1 MNEIIKKNGIAFGI
15 IIGIFSILVTTLIY
29 TIDLNL
35 FVNIWVG
42 LTTIAIYIIIGVI
55 VVAKT
60 KKQLHGQITFKE
72 AFTVYFIAAVIGG
85 LLSTLFQIVLF
96 NVIDPA
102 AKETIKELGIK
113 YTTETMERFNAPSAS
128 INETVEQMQSV
139 DNYSP
144 VSLLKGFAFG
154 LIISA
159 IFSALLGLI
168 FRSKTDYTQ

>member
-1 MNEIIKKNGIAFGI
+1 MNEIIKKNGITYGL
-15 IIGIFSILVTTLIY
+15 IIGVFSILVTTLIY
-29 TIDLNL
+29 AIDLSL
-35 FVNIWVG
+35 FVNIWLG
-42 LTTIAIYIIIGVI
+42 LSILLIYIIIGIV

-60 KKQLHGQITFKE
+60 KKQLNKQITFKE

-85 LLSTLFQIVLF
+85 LLSTLFQILLF

-102 AKETIKELGIK
+102 AKDTVQELSIK
-113 YTTETMERFNAPSAS
+113 YTTETMERFNAPSAT
-128 INETVEQMQSV
+128 INETIEQMQSV

-144 VSLLKGFAFG
+144 ANLFKGFAFS

-159 IFSALLGLI
+159 IYGALLGLI